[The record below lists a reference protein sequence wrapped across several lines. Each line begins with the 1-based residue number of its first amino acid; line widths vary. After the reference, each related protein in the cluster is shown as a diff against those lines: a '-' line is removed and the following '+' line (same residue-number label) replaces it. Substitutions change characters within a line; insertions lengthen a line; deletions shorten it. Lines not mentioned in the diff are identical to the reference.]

1 MNELQKINKVLKKN
15 DQAFPQLNL
24 LVIDATIGQTAI
36 KQVEN
41 FKDIVDINGI
51 ILTKLDGTSKAG
63 IIVPITQKFKLPI
76 YLVGVGEGIE
86 DLNAFSAKD
95 FAEALLSG

>member
-1 MNELQKINKVLKKN
+1 
-15 DQAFPQLNL
+15 
-24 LVIDATIGQTAI
+24 
-36 KQVEN
+36 
-41 FKDIVDINGI
+41 
-51 ILTKLDGTSKAG
+51 
-63 IIVPITQKFKLPI
+63 LPI